1 MGLLVG
7 LYRATYSSSDF
18 GKGSLL
24 LLCDIMSELLVE
36 GEKGKGCII
45 LSFFAKSL
53 LHSAYGN
60 LEYPVKGK
68 GTSFLNED

>member
-1 MGLLVG
+1 MGL
-7 LYRATYSSSDF
+7 YWAMYSSSDF
-18 GKGSLL
+18 GKSSIL
-24 LLCDIMSELLVE
+24 LLCDTISELLVLVE
-36 GEKGKGCII
+36 GKKRKGCII